1 MKKKIKLMKILFLL
15 ITTAFL
21 LQGCGPFYSA
31 ALLGTR
37 MPSIISNPK
46 SKNNEKN
53 KYIGLDVSNTSG
65 FNSNEHNL
73 NFRNHF
79 LIVKS
84 TKYRVENVGFFVFGG
99 VYKVGAIDQYEGKYG
114 YFGFGPE
121 VSVALYLPIKSIDIG
136 LGAYCTYAYE
146 AGNFLKF
153 KKQVVEEELAEA
165 YTGNWYG
172 FLSLFPII
180 RAHLNEKNVV
190 SILCGVGLPG
200 FFSPSISFNNEKINC
215 WFSFIPSVNK
225 AYDYSLEIDRYGS
238 FTLGA
243 GYKF

>member
-1 MKKKIKLMKILFLL
+1 MKILFLL
-15 ITTAFL
+15 IITAFL
-21 LQGCGPFYSA
+21 LQGCLPFYPA

-46 SKNNEKN
+46 SKNNEKS
-53 KYIGLDVSNTSG
+53 KYIGLDASNSPG

-79 LIVKS
+79 LIAKS

-121 VSVALYLPIKSIDIG
+121 VSLALYLLIQFIDIG
-136 LGAYCTYAYE
+136 LGAYCTCAYE
-146 AGNFLKF
+146 AGNYLKF
-153 KKQVVEEELAEA
+153 KKKVFKENLADA
-165 YTGNWYG
+165 FTSNWYG

-180 RAHLNEKNVV
+180 RAHLNEK
-190 SILCGVGLPG
+190 
-200 FFSPSISFNNEKINC
+200 ISC
-215 WFSFIPSVNK
+215 WFSFIPSINK
-225 AYDYSLEIDRYGS
+225 AYDYSLEIDKYGY